1 LERTGKTILAEQVL
15 GGVLVGRSLPA
26 TQLHRDN
33 AEMDK
38 RITATLLRGDPTV
51 HFDNMHEFLDLP
63 CLASLL
69 TASVYQGRLLGKSL
83 NIQAPNNA
91 MFVLTGNSPQA
102 SGEMSKRL
110 VPVCLQPAN
119 DSPELRTKFHHPDL
133 SDYIQ
138 KNRRQI
144 LGCLVG
150 MVLNW
155 ISAGKP
161 PGQTTL
167 GGFNKWAST
176 VGGIMHLTGYKDW
189 MGNAEAWRG
198 KADTRKTDLR
208 ALVNEWFNKYGNSDR
223 TASDVL
229 AIAVELEVFS
239 NVWSKKEGKAA
250 VTSFGKSVLARHV
263 NTPIG
268 DYRIER
274 CGDSQPAKYC
284 LKPLD
289 RGEAP

>member
-1 LERTGKTILAEQVL
+1 
-15 GGVLVGRSLPA
+15 
-26 TQLHRDN
+26 
-33 AEMDK
+33 
-38 RITATLLRGDPTV
+38 
-51 HFDNMHEFLDLP
+51 
-63 CLASLL
+63 
-69 TASVYQGRLLGKSL
+69 
-83 NIQAPNNA
+83 
-91 MFVLTGNSPQA
+91 
-102 SGEMSKRL
+102 
-110 VPVCLQPAN
+110 
-119 DSPELRTKFHHPDL
+119 
-133 SDYIQ
+133 
-138 KNRRQI
+138 
-144 LGCLVG
+144 
-150 MVLNW
+150 
-155 ISAGKP
+155 
-161 PGQTTL
+161 
-167 GGFNKWAST
+167 
-176 VGGIMHLTGYKDW
+176 MHLTGYKDW

-208 ALVNEWFNKYGNSDR
+208 ALVNEWFNKYGNADC

-229 AIAVELEVFS
+229 DIAVELEVFS